1 MHDEASLHMNESLGN
16 CREAKG
22 KTGDAKSEAK
32 SAANKA
38 ESEGKGYNLSSL
50 FQACSIPS
58 SLKF

>member
-1 MHDEASLHMNESLGN
+1 MNESLGN

-50 FQACSIPS
+50 FNS
-58 SLKF
+58 SLVEVLNVSTCQM